1 MLAVELVAA
10 GLIVVLVVALARLA
24 WVISRRSEGE
34 SITEAQARENA
45 APLTKAIWRR
55 PSWADRS
62 TATVSS
68 SPGCW
73 VNSLTGP
80 RTGETSPAK
89 IGSFSG
95 AA

>member
-24 WVISRRSEGE
+24 WVISHRSEGE

-55 PSWADRS
+55 TVAGAPKHGDGERLAGRLAEQSDRS
-62 TATVSS
+62 SDRRDK
-68 SPGCW
+68 PGRDQL
-73 VNSLTGP
+73 V
-80 RTGETSPAK
+80 
-89 IGSFSG
+89 
-95 AA
+95 